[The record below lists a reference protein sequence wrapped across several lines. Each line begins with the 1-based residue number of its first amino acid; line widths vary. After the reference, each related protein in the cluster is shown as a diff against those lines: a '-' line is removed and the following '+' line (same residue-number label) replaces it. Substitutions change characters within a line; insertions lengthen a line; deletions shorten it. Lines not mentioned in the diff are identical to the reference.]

1 MLFHIKNQNISTSYP
16 LIQKVCDVTE
26 KFYKETGFTDTVIEL
41 TNMED
46 VISLMS
52 CCKASDDSFKGL
64 LFTGVEI
71 IIESEDMPY
80 VI

>member
-1 MLFHIKNQNISTSYP
+1 MLFHIKNQNISTAYP
-16 LIQKVCDVTE
+16 LIQKACDVTE

-41 TNMED
+41 KNMED

-52 CCKASDDSFKGL
+52 CCRASDDSFKGI

-71 IIESEDMPY
+71 IIESEDIPY
-80 VI
+80 GI

>member
-1 MLFHIKNQNISTSYP
+1 MLFHIKNQNISTAYP

-41 TNMED
+41 KSMED

-52 CCKASDDSFKGL
+52 CCRASDDSFKGL
-64 LFTGVEI
+64 LFTGIEI
-71 IIESEDMPY
+71 IIESEDIPY
-80 VI
+80 AI

>member
-16 LIQKVCDVTE
+16 LIHKVCDVTE

-41 TNMED
+41 KNMED

-64 LFTGVEI
+64 LFTGIEI
-71 IIESEDMPY
+71 IIESEDIPH
-80 VI
+80 VK